1 MVSTSQTFPLRNLFR
16 FLEMGINIAIGDFS
30 TGYSSLS
37 YLRRLPIKALKIDQ
51 SFVKD
56 MLDNHQDSTIV
67 RSTIDLAHN
76 LELLVIAEGV
86 ENQEILT
93 LLRSMGC
100 DQAQGY
106 GICHPLAFEQLIN
119 WLSDNKP
126 AVSA

>member
-1 MVSTSQTFPLRNLFR
+1 
-16 FLEMGINIAIGDFS
+16 MGISIAIDDFG

-56 MLDNHQDSTIV
+56 MLENHQDRTIV

-86 ENQEILT
+86 ENAKILS
-93 LLRSMGC
+93 LLRNMGC

-106 GICHPLAFEQLIN
+106 GICHPLPFQQLVS
-119 WLSDNKP
+119 WLSKARP
-126 AVSA
+126 AAQA